1 MKTNT
6 TASIN
11 P

>member
-6 TASIN
+6 TFRN
-11 P
+11 FR